1 MFIAALFIITPTW
14 KQPKCP
20 STNEWRNRLWFTL
33 TLEYY
38 MAVKAM
44 RTQTHLRGIVLSE
57 GNQSQK
63 ITLLYD
69 STYVTLW
76 KRQNYSGEQTS
87 DCREGGVVT
96 SNR

>member
-1 MFIAALFIITPTW
+1 MFIAFVITPKW
-14 KQPKCP
+14 KQHNCP
-20 STNEWRNRLWFTL
+20 SIDEWRNRLWFTH

-38 MAVKAM
+38 TAIKSM
-44 RTQTHLRGIVLSE
+44 RTQTHLKGIVLSE
-57 GNQSQK
+57 RNQSQK

-69 STYVTLW
+69 STYVTFW
-76 KRQNYSGEQTS
+76 KRQNYSDGEQTS